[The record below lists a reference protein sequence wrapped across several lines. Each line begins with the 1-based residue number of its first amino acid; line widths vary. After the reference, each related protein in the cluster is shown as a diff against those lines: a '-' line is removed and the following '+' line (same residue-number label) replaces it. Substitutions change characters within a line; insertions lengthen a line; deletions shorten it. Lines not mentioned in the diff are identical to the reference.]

1 MKTNPTEALS
11 SVALVK
17 AEIGGGINNS
27 TKDSDI
33 EEYITDLSQYWLQR
47 CGVYSLS
54 TSYTATENYNGT
66 GTDVLPLRGIA
77 QSITTL
83 TIGTR
88 LIPAST
94 AGNIPGYFLDDNG
107 QFLYLRGYY
116 SFPHGR
122 QNINVV
128 YQGGNDGIP
137 GDIQRAFT
145 RHCALE
151 YKRKDTINMRS
162 QSAMGGN
169 VALLNDVETTPDIEH
184 VIKIHSRLGM

>member
-1 MKTNPTEALS
+1 MQTNPEEMLS
-11 SVALVK
+11 TVALVK

-47 CGVYSLS
+47 CGVFSLS
-54 TSYTATENYNGT
+54 TLWTPTETANGT
-66 GTDVLPLRGIA
+66 GTTILPLRQYA
-77 QSITTL
+77 VSVTSL

-88 LIPAST
+88 VVPQSTTPAMS
-94 AGNIPGYFLDDNG
+94 GWVLDG
-107 QFLYLRGYY
+107 SGRFLYLRGGQ
-116 SFPHGR
+116 SFPRGI
-122 QNINVV
+122 QNIQVV
-128 YQGGNDGIP
+128 YQAGNDGIP

-151 YKRKDTINMRS
+151 YKRKDSINMRS
-162 QSAMGGN
+162 QAAQGGN

-184 VIKIHSRLGM
+184 VIKMHSRLGM